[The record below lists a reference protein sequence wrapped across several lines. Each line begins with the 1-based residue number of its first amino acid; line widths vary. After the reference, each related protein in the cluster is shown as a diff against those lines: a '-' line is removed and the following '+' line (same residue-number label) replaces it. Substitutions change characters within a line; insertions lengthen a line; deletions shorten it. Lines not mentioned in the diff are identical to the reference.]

1 MINISLENIYSS
13 KFLLDFIS
21 RTSTMSW
28 FHPISN
34 TIGNFKKVIDQ
45 KKFSSHK
52 RNVLTQVISEQ
63 YLTTGLPVPKNL
75 NLLTESNSFTVTT
88 GHQLCLFGGP
98 QFFIHKII
106 STISLAEKLKKSYPK
121 YNFIPTFW
129 MATEDHDFDEVSSVF
144 LFDKEIKVN
153 GINTNPVGR
162 IKTEYFLS
170 ALREL
175 KDLFKNDSRGN
186 QLISI
191 FEKAFSMKYWS
202 DCTRFWVDQLFRE
215 YGLIVIDADSKDFKN
230 LFKKTIAL
238 EVNKQFVQKCVIK
251 SNKEITNAGYIP
263 KINPRLLN
271 LFFLNNNSRDRIVV
285 ENGRYFVGGQNHS
298 KKEILQMI
306 EQNPENFSPNVLLR
320 PLYQEC
326 ILPNLAYVGGPAE
339 VEYWSQLK
347 DAFEYA
353 KIDYP
358 FVVLRNSFAWIKK
371 KDLEWWRTNHLADND
386 LFVDYN
392 QLSKKIVLKNKNI
405 SFDVSNE
412 LNSIRNKIAQIILE
426 NDSSLD
432 KMLESELRKF
442 ENALE
447 KIQSKLVKSSKNKDE
462 LFFTKIKKI
471 QNSIIKNGMLVER
484 KNSFVPLFCEMG
496 EQYIKQLL
504 NASEIFS
511 SELKIL
517 SH

>member
-1 MINISLENIYSS
+1 
-13 KFLLDFIS
+13 
-21 RTSTMSW
+21 
-28 FHPISN
+28 
-34 TIGNFKKVIDQ
+34 
-45 KKFSSHK
+45 
-52 RNVLTQVISEQ
+52 
-63 YLTTGLPVPKNL
+63 
-75 NLLTESNSFTVTT
+75 
-88 GHQLCLFGGP
+88 
-98 QFFIHKII
+98 
-106 STISLAEKLKKSYPK
+106 
-121 YNFIPTFW
+121 
-129 MATEDHDFDEVSSVF
+129 
-144 LFDKEIKVN
+144 
-153 GINTNPVGR
+153 
-162 IKTEYFLS
+162 
-170 ALREL
+170 
-175 KDLFKNDSRGN
+175 
-186 QLISI
+186 
-191 FEKAFSMKYWS
+191 MKYWS
-202 DCTRFWVDQLFRE
+202 DCTRFWVDHLFRE
-215 YGLIVIDADSKDFKN
+215 FGLIVIDADSKDFKN
-230 LFKKTIAL
+230 LFKETIAL

-251 SNKEITNAGYIP
+251 SNKKITNAGYTP
-263 KINPRLLN
+263 KINPRPLN
-271 LFFLNNNSRDRIVV
+271 LFYFNNGSRDRIVV
-285 ENGRYFVGGQNHS
+285 ENGRYFIGEQNHS
-298 KKEILQMI
+298 KEEILQMI
-306 EQNPENFSPNVLLR
+306 ERNPENFSPNVLLR

-358 FVVLRNSFAWIKK
+358 FVVLRDSFAWIKK

-386 LFVDYN
+386 LLVNYN
-392 QLSKKIVLKNKNI
+392 LLSKKIVLKNKNI

-432 KMLESELRKF
+432 KMLESELKKF

-462 LFFTKIKKI
+462 LFFAKIKKI
-471 QNSIIKNGMLVER
+471 QNSIIKDGILVER